1 MTTDDDTDPST
12 PTARS
17 PSEGVDG
24 TFDDTDPVLM
34 GVKAARPSTHPG
46 VGPQADTR
54 PAPSQ
59 PMGIVAPTVGPDL
72 RKDSVELLLDGISG
86 SQPSRTKTTPQ
97 TDGEASAS
105 YHSRHDVRRAH
116 TSPDEEPKVVID
128 HEAQFPT
135 MRIERSQ
142 VPFPE
147 VLAPT
152 RELTLI
158 PPVALWPRVVI
169 AAAAGLVVGMCLFVV
184 SRLAMRGGQEAE
196 TTAARPAEPQNNRTA
211 TQAISPAIGAASA
224 TASAA
229 SAPTASPATSAS
241 PTTSAQAVSPS
252 PSTVSALA
260 PTQAA
265 SAGGAPPLPLATAG
279 FESSEVRTTS
289 ATAAASV
296 SQSATPARPRPRP
309 PIAVPASAARDV
321 GELKTTFR

>member
-1 MTTDDDTDPST
+1 
-12 PTARS
+12 
-17 PSEGVDG
+17 
-24 TFDDTDPVLM
+24 
-34 GVKAARPSTHPG
+34 
-46 VGPQADTR
+46 
-54 PAPSQ
+54 
-59 PMGIVAPTVGPDL
+59 MGIVAPTVGPDL

-128 HEAQFPT
+128 HEAQSPT

-169 AAAAGLVVGMCLFVV
+169 AAGAGLVVVVCLFVV

-196 TTAARPAEPQNNRTA
+196 TTAARPAEPQNNRTT
-211 TQAISPAIGAASA
+211 TQAISPAIAAASA

-229 SAPTASPATSAS
+229 SAPTASPASSASPTTSAS
-241 PTTSAQAVSPS
+241 PATSAQAVSPS

-296 SQSATPARPRPRP
+296 SQSAAPARPRPRP
-309 PIAVPASAARDV
+309 PIVAPASAARDL

>member
-1 MTTDDDTDPST
+1 
-12 PTARS
+12 
-17 PSEGVDG
+17 
-24 TFDDTDPVLM
+24 
-34 GVKAARPSTHPG
+34 
-46 VGPQADTR
+46 
-54 PAPSQ
+54 
-59 PMGIVAPTVGPDL
+59 MGIVAPTVGPDL

-142 VPFPE
+142 VPSPE
-147 VLAPT
+147 GLAPT

-158 PPVALWPRVVI
+158 PAVALWPRVVI
-169 AAAAGLVVGMCLFVV
+169 AAAAGLVVVVCLFVV
-184 SRLAMRGGQEAE
+184 SRLAMRGGQAVE
-196 TTAARPAEPQNNRTA
+196 TTSARPAEPENNRAT

-224 TASAA
+224 TVSAA
-229 SAPTASPATSAS
+229 SAPTASPATSAQ
-241 PTTSAQAVSPS
+241 PASPS
-252 PSTVSALA
+252 PSALSALA

-265 SAGGAPPLPLATAG
+265 SASGAPPLPLATVG
-279 FESSEVRTTS
+279 FESSEVHTTS

-296 SQSATPARPRPRP
+296 SQSAAPARPRPRP
-309 PIAVPASAARDV
+309 PIVAPASAARDL